1 MSRWGRLLD
10 RLVAH
15 ERAPG
20 ESEPPFVKSL
30 AVPYPDTWERGRV
43 TSTWPVDERFF
54 NERDVLFGGFL
65 AVLSDHAMGM
75 VTMSVLD
82 DDESFATSDLRASFF
97 RPVTGGTLAIEA
109 TVIHRSRNMVYAE
122 VTLAGEEG
130 KLVAKATATQIVLRS

>member
-65 AVLSDHAMGM
+65 AV
-75 VTMSVLD
+75 
-82 DDESFATSDLRASFF
+82 F
-97 RPVTGGTLAIEA
+97 RHIGSPRFILQTRHGWDP
-109 TVIHRSRNMVYAE
+109 RD
-122 VTLAGEEG
+122 
-130 KLVAKATATQIVLRS
+130 